1 MSNRQ
6 EITRELQVKVTLDI
20 VENLDAAINVTRKQD
35 VKDKLIK
42 AKEDILDI
50 LYPKDG
56 GYNREE
62 PK

>member
-20 VENLDAAINVTRKQD
+20 VENLDAAINATRKQD
-35 VKDKLIK
+35 IRDRLIK
-42 AKEDILDI
+42 SKEDILDI

>member
-1 MSNRQ
+1 MSNRK

-20 VENLDAAINVTRKQD
+20 VENLNEAINATRKHD

-50 LYPKDG
+50 LYPKDA
-56 GYNREE
+56 
-62 PK
+62 